1 MHVRQLLKDVLIF
14 SAIPAGLSAIG
25 AGIWLGLIGVVAVIG
40 AWLISSFNLM
50 LLFRD
55 GIRTLAQ
62 PKGLV
67 RKVTQRAFR
76 KRLLWVGLL
85 LLGLDFILSPYLNS
99 VVLGL
104 LFLVVY
110 TSGIV
115 VFAWLVTRQSDYEVT
130 E

>member
-115 VFAWLVTRQSDYEVT
+115 VSLGW
-130 E
+130 